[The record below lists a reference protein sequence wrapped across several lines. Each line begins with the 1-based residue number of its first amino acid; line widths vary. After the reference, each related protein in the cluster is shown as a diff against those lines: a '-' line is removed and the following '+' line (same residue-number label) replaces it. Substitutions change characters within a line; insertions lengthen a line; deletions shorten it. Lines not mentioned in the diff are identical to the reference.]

1 MFRIILNRGR
11 TFNSGL
17 DSHLITID
25 IPAVAVP
32 DKPHPITRFINRA
45 WEVLKATADEIFRL
59 PRLPRIA

>member
-1 MFRIILNRGR
+1 MFRALLNRGR
-11 TFNSGL
+11 PFNPGS

-32 DKPHPITRFINRA
+32 DKPRPITRFINRA

-59 PRLPRIA
+59 PLLET